1 VVGSAEVKVAAASPA
16 ASVAGAADSP
26 EAAGAAG
33 AAVVAAPPQAVRAML
48 AMTRRLSK
56 AKILRIF
63 LLLKNLEGLNYK
75 FTVFDKSICF
85 LYFYV
90 PTTTSFYMIQKNNYL
105 TK

>member
-1 VVGSAEVKVAAASPA
+1 VVGSAEVKVAATSPVA
-16 ASVAGAADSP
+16 AGASVAL
-26 EAAGAAG
+26 EAAGAAVG
-33 AAVVAAPPQAVRAML
+33 AAPPPQAERAML

>member
-1 VVGSAEVKVAAASPA
+1 VVGSAEVKVAAVSPVA
-16 ASVAGAADSP
+16 ASVAGASAPS
-26 EAAGAAG
+26 EAAG
-33 AAVVAAPPQAVRAML
+33 AAVVAAPPQAERAML